1 MSTNKNTPQYSK
13 EFKIKT
19 VKLMVEE
26 GQSLSETSRQLGVS
40 VQTLC
45 KWKRKRRSDGQQAFP
60 GSGNSATEKDEELK
74 RIKAE
79 NRKLR
84 FERDILKE
92 AVSYIAPDRK

>member
-1 MSTNKNTPQYSK
+1 MSANNPQYSK
-13 EFKIKT
+13 EFKINT

-40 VQTLC
+40 EQTLC
-45 KWKRKRRSDGQQAFP
+45 NWKRKWRSDGKQAFH

-84 FERDILKE
+84 RERDILKE
-92 AVSYIAPDRK
+92 AVTYIAPDRS

>member
-1 MSTNKNTPQYSK
+1 MSTNNRQYSK

-40 VQTLC
+40 EQTLSN
-45 KWKRKRRSDGQQAFP
+45 WKRKWRSDGEQAFP

-84 FERDILKE
+84 RERDILKE
-92 AVSYIAPDRK
+92 AVTYIAPDRS